1 MTNTDLLLLYRSL
14 RAGAAVLPKPDSGVL
29 RLAGADRVD
38 FLQRMTTNN
47 ILALKPGGSCVTVLT
62 SPTAKIVQ
70 VFTVLARP
78 AELLLLP
85 APGETAALERHLR
98 SQIFFMDQ
106 VEVAAVGADRLRLRL
121 MGPGADGV
129 LAPLGLD
136 FAGAEDGACREA
148 EGVLAVRQIAYDVP
162 GYELVVE
169 KERETR
175 VMAALEAAGV
185 VTLPDGAAYTALRV
199 ELGRPAPGCE
209 LVGEYNPL
217 EAGLAWAC
225 AENKGCYTGQ
235 EIIAR
240 QITYDKVTRTL
251 VGLRS
256 AELLAAGAVVTAAG
270 REIGVVTSA
279 ARSPALDAPLALA
292 ILKRPWNAVGTEVLV
307 GDRPAPVVALPV
319 GTDAGPASR
328 VIRHE
333 SIVTRDS

>member
-1 MTNTDLLLLYRSL
+1 MTNTDLLFYYRAL
-14 RAGAAVLPKPDSGVL
+14 RTGAAVLPKPDAGVL
-29 RLAGADRVD
+29 RLVGADRVD

-78 AELLLLP
+78 EELLLLP
-85 APGETAALERHLR
+85 AAGETAPLERHLR

-106 VEVAAVGADRLRLRL
+106 VEVANIGADRLRLRL

-129 LAPLGLD
+129 LASLGLD
-136 FAGAEDGACREA
+136 FAGAPDGAWREA
-148 EGVLAVRQIAYDVP
+148 KGVLAVKQVLYDVP
-162 GYELVVE
+162 GYELVVAKDQE
-169 KERETR
+169 AR
-175 VMAALEAAGV
+175 VTPDLKTAGV
-185 VTLPDGAAYTALRV
+185 VTLPDETAYSVLRV
-199 ELGRPAPGCE
+199 ELGRPAAGRE

-217 EAGLAWAC
+217 EAGLAWTC

-251 VGLRS
+251 AGLRS
-256 AELLAAGAVVTAAG
+256 AELLAAGAAVTAEG

-279 ARSPALDAPLALA
+279 AYSPALDAPLALA
-292 ILKRPWNAVGTEVLV
+292 ILKRPWHTAGMEVFVGNQT
-307 GDRPAPVVALPV
+307 ATVVALPV
-319 GTDAGPASR
+319 GVDAGHESR
-328 VIRHE
+328 VIG
-333 SIVTRDS
+333 DA

>member
-1 MTNTDLLLLYRSL
+1 MTNTDLLFYYRTL
-14 RAGAAVLPKPDSGVL
+14 RTGAAVLPKPDAGVL

-62 SPTAKIVQ
+62 SPTAKIVH
-70 VFTVLARP
+70 VFTVLAWP
-78 AELLLLP
+78 EELLLLP
-85 APGETAALERHLR
+85 AAGETAALERHLR
-98 SQIFFMDQ
+98 GQIFFMDQ

-136 FAGAEDGACREA
+136 FAGAEDGAWREA
-148 EGVLAVRQIAYDVP
+148 DGLLAVRQIAYDVP
-162 GYELVVE
+162 GYELVVAKDQE
-169 KERETR
+169 AR
-175 VMAALEAAGV
+175 VTPALECAGV
-185 VTLPDGAAYTALRV
+185 VTLPDSAAYTALRV
-199 ELGRPAPGCE
+199 ELGRPAPGRE

-256 AELLAAGAVVTAAG
+256 SELLAAGAVVTSEG
-270 REIGVVTSA
+270 REVGVATSA
-279 ARSPALDAPLALA
+279 AHSPALDAPLALA
-292 ILKRPWNAVGTEVLV
+292 ILKRPWNTPGTAVLV
-307 GDRPAPVVALPV
+307 ADRPATVIELPV
-319 GTDAGPASR
+319 AADIGA
-328 VIRHE
+328 V
-333 SIVTRDS
+333 